1 MSTEWTIATLK
12 QHFEALR
19 TDDLRAVAE
28 LAASNEKALQET
40 RTATEKRF
48 DSVNEF
54 RGQLSDQTKTY
65 VTKAELYA
73 GLIAVTAL
81 IGAAAT
87 VLRFFVH

>member
-1 MSTEWTIATLK
+1 MTEWTVTTLK
-12 QHFEALR
+12 EHFEALR
-19 TDDLRAVAE
+19 ADDLRAVAE

-54 RGQLSDQTKTY
+54 RGSLSDQTKTY

-73 GLIAVTAL
+73 GLIAVTAI
-81 IGAAAT
+81 IGAATA
-87 VLRFFVH
+87 VLRFFTP